1 MSGGYC
7 SVPLSTG
14 AIPNILEGGTP
25 LSPVLQCIN
34 IKQIGSTG
42 GSAAERFRLVLSD
55 GHHWGQAM
63 LATQL
68 NHLVTTEQVKEGTV
82 MRLQEY
88 ICNVVQGRKIV
99 ITLNIEPLGTREK
112 EGDPKTYTPCG
123 GNNSAP
129 KNNGGFPTMTKETPD
144 RVPMKVAMEVGHLE
158 DMVGMV
164 AFKAAKPV
172 VVKEEAVVEK
182 AEEAVITEET
192 VVEKVGEVVVILEQ
206 EVVEVGRVVA
216 DMADTVTVV
225 VRQEK
230 EPTVEE
236 VEVMVAEMLLAVV
249 MGLEVIVAATPIDN
263 HSSQLLATT
272 PVVPALSRATR
283 PRCVLFP

>member
-1 MSGGYC
+1 MK
-7 SVPLSTG
+7 V
-14 AIPNILEGGTP
+14 
-25 LSPVLQCIN
+25 VLQ
-34 IKQIGSTG
+34 TG
-42 GSAAERFRLVLSD
+42 QVPPPLETGIRTVLTKALVS
-55 GHHWGQAM
+55 
-63 LATQL
+63 
-68 NHLVTTEQVKEGTV
+68 VTTEAPLLVD
-82 MRLQEY
+82 MAQE
-88 ICNVVQGRKIV
+88 
-99 ITLNIEPLGTREK
+99 T
-112 EGDPKTYTPCG
+112 
-123 GNNSAP
+123 
-129 KNNGGFPTMTKETPD
+129 GFPTMTKETPD

-192 VVEKVGEVVVILEQ
+192 VVEKVVEVVVILEQ